1 MIFDLQKASM
11 WKRISAWLFDMILL
25 GMLVVGIACAMSA
38 LLGYD
43 NYSQAVDSAYAR
55 YESEYGVTFALSGE
69 EYSRLTPDQQQLW
82 QEAYDAL
89 TADRQAMHAYSMM
102 VSLAL
107 TITSLSILA
116 GFLILELA
124 VPLLLHNGQTLG
136 KKIFGVGVIRTDG
149 VKLSPVQLFIRTV
162 LGKYTI
168 ETMVPVLTVMLI
180 FFGTLGRTGTVLLLG
195 LAVVQIILM
204 AATRTNSPIHDCLAG
219 TVAVDLQ
226 SQMVFESRE
235 AMIEYK
241 KQMSAE
247 AAARSPY

>member
-11 WKRISAWLFDMILL
+11 WKRISAWLFDFIIL
-25 GMLVVGIACAMSA
+25 GIVVVGIAFVMSS

-43 NYSQAVDSAYAR
+43 GYSAAVDAAYDR
-55 YESEYGVTFALSGE
+55 YESQYGITFDISEE
-69 EYSRLTPDQQQLW
+69 EYNRLTPEGKQTW
-82 QEAYDAL
+82 QDAYAAL
-89 TADRQAMHAYSMM
+89 TADQEAMHAYSMM
-102 VSLAL
+102 ISLSL
-107 TITSLSILA
+107 TVTSLSILL

-136 KKIFGVGVIRTDG
+136 KKIFGIGVIRTDG
-149 VKLSPVQLFIRTV
+149 VRLSPVQLFIRTV

-180 FFGTLGRTGTVLLLG
+180 FFGTLGLIGTILILG
-195 LAVVQIILM
+195 LAALQLILM
-204 AATRTNSPIHDCLAG
+204 IATRTNSPIHDILAG
-219 TVAVDLQ
+219 TVAVDIQ
-226 SQMVFESRE
+226 SQMIFESRD

-241 KQMSAE
+241 KQASAE